1 MRTRPVSG
9 SKRPVDADPG
19 SRRFV
24 GSIMAAIRRR
34 IAVAGMKRLETCM
47 NAALRH
53 IDEYR

>member
-1 MRTRPVSG
+1 VNG

-19 SRRFV
+19 ARRFV

-47 NAALRH
+47 NAALRT